1 MTSLDEEG
9 DNAIGQK
16 VKDMYYEIINGKGGK
31 RSYEEEANEA
41 DEKKHVKKLNKRR
54 AKELRKQ
61 QKKLQDEMAKADSD
75 DDIPFFMQDT
85 VITFAVIEVLRC

>member
-1 MTSLDEEG
+1 MASLDEEG

-85 VITFAVIEVLRC
+85 LSALQ

>member
-1 MTSLDEEG
+1 MASLDEEG

-85 VITFAVIEVLRC
+85 LTSFAVQ